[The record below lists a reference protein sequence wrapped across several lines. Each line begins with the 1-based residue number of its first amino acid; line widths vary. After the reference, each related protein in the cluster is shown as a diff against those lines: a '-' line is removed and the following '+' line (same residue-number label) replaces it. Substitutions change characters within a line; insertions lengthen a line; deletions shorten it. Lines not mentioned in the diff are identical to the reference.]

1 MQVTL
6 VIPWLAKM
14 DQQMVFPNG
23 ITFDSP
29 EGQEAYVRNWVK
41 QRTGMDC
48 KFDVRFYPGRYA
60 TEKYSILPVGDP
72 TAYIND
78 AEVGHPQ
85 CLPSDMGSVTE
96 SQVSSGDLRMQV
108 VSSGI
113 LCIPHPLRPI

>member
-6 VIPWLAKM
+6 VIPWLAKT

-48 KFDVRFYPGRYA
+48 NFNVRFYPGRYA

-72 TAYIND
+72 TAYIDD
-78 AEVGHPQ
+78 AEVGFHGASP
-85 CLPSDMGSVTE
+85 LIWALWRSHVSGWRLED
-96 SQVSSGDLRMQV
+96 SSGLICA
-108 VSSGI
+108 SSASI
-113 LCIPHPLRPI
+113 

>member
-1 MQVTL
+1 MLAPAWLLSCAELVLRLGRSVSGDDLQVTL

-14 DQQMVFPNG
+14 DQQVVFPNG

-48 KFDVRFYPGRYA
+48 NFTVRFYPGRYA

-72 TAYIND
+72 TAYIDD
-78 AEVGHPQ
+78 AEVG
-85 CLPSDMGSVTE
+85 
-96 SQVSSGDLRMQV
+96 
-108 VSSGI
+108 
-113 LCIPHPLRPI
+113 PHKAPRL